1 MSKLL
6 MDCTNKEIKDYAD
19 SLGYD
24 FSNEDCIEI
33 RRAVAPFHN
42 PGEET
47 LEEAVN
53 DFLNAYER

>member
-1 MSKLL
+1 MTKWL

-24 FSNEDCIEI
+24 FNDEDCAEL
-33 RRAVAPFHN
+33 RK
-42 PGEET
+42 PGYVDET

-53 DFLNAYER
+53 DFLDAYER

>member
-1 MSKLL
+1 

-24 FSNEDCIEI
+24 FSNEDCMEI
-33 RRAVAPFHN
+33 RRPVAPFHN
-42 PGEET
+42 PGKET